1 MRSKRL
7 ALCASAFLAVAL
19 ALSACGGSFSANS
32 NKPMTLTYWYTAS
45 QAEQPAVQSVVQDLI
60 NQFEQLHPNIKVT
73 AQYIPHDQAHD
84 AFVSA
89 AQSGSAPDLF
99 SGDAL
104 WAQELASKNLLFDV
118 TSVQGDTSDFD
129 RNMLAYAQFNNGLFA
144 LPQTTDFLVL
154 YYNQTLLNAKNL
166 TAPKTMQDFDAV
178 NKALT
183 GNGAY
188 GWEFQGDA
196 YTAQV
201 FIYAFGG
208 GLINTTKI
216 PPVSL
221 ISDPH
226 TVIGLQFL
234 KKELQYAPPVDFTNG
249 SATTLNAFESGK
261 VAMMIGHSDD
271 YHTILTGTA
280 FSDPATLGIAAIP
293 QDVKEGSVPRAPTA
307 GQAVMMSAKTPH
319 QGAAFTLM
327 QFISSET
334 SQVEMAQQAG
344 LLPTRNSAVGDSA
357 LTSKP
362 ALKAFSV
369 ALTASEQ
376 PLPAT
381 VLGDAFFGPT
391 SGFDAN
397 LQKFLL
403 GQEDGKT
410 AVDNINNGFNAL
422 LKTLPS

>member
-32 NKPMTLTYWYTAS
+32 NKPVTLTYWYTAS
-45 QAEQPAVQSVVQDLI
+45 QAEQPAVQSVVQDLV

-73 AQYIPHDQAHD
+73 AQFIPHDQAHD

-104 WAQELASKNLLFDV
+104 WTQELASKNLVFDV
-118 TSVQGDTSDFD
+118 TALQGDTADFD
-129 RNMLAYAQFNNGLFA
+129 KNILPYAQLNNSLFA

-154 YYNQTLLNAKNL
+154 YYNQALLKAKNL
-166 TAPKTMQDFDAV
+166 AAPKTMPDFNAA

-183 GNGAY
+183 GNGAH

-196 YTAQV
+196 YTATV
-201 FIYAFGG
+201 FIWAFGG
-208 GLINTTKI
+208 DLIDMKKI
-216 PPVSL
+216 PPASV
-221 ISDPH
+221 INDPH
-226 TVIGLQFL
+226 SVVGLQFL
-234 KKELQYAPPVDFTNG
+234 KQELQYAPPVDFTNG
-249 SATTLNAFESGK
+249 AATTLNDFKSGK

-271 YHTILTGTA
+271 YHDILTGSA
-280 FSDPATLGIAAIP
+280 FSDPTNLGIAAVP
-293 QDVKEGSVPRAPTA
+293 QNAEKGSVPLSPTA
-307 GQAVMMSAKTPH
+307 GQAVMMYAKASH
-319 QGAAFTLM
+319 QDAAFTLM
-327 QFISSET
+327 QFLTSET

-344 LLPTRNSAVGDSA
+344 LLPTRSSAVDDSA
-357 LTSKP
+357 FTSKP
-362 ALKAFSV
+362 GLKAFSV
-369 ALTASEQ
+369 ALVTSEQ

-381 VLGDAFFGPT
+381 VLGDAFFGPA
-391 SGFDAN
+391 SGFDTN
-397 LQKFLL
+397 LQKFLT

-410 AVDNINNGFNAL
+410 AVNNINDGFTAL